1 MWISYNVDTF
11 GLVLNFS
18 NQSQHM
24 KDIEILRKE
33 SLMLKN
39 EQKKI
44 KRQRARKKNDVRNHA
59 LKA

>member
-39 EQKKI
+39 EQKKN
-44 KRQRARKKNDVRNHA
+44 KKT
-59 LKA
+59 KSKKKE

>member
-44 KRQRARKKNDVRNHA
+44 KRQRARKKNDIRNHA